1 VVCCSGVLQWCVAV
15 SLYLDDDEST
25 DGGSVKVYIFVAVC
39 CSRVLRWCVA
49 VMYCSSVLQCQYTF
63 MTMSRLMVVL
73 SRYV

>member
-1 VVCCSGVLQWCVAV
+1 V
-15 SLYLDDDEST
+15 SLYLDDNKST
-25 DGGSVKVYIFVAVC
+25 DGGSGKVYIVAAVC

-49 VMYCSSVLQCQYTF
+49 VICCSSVLQCPCTF